1 MKVTVQHASLNP
13 ISGAVIEFVDVAE
26 VNVWHLEDVNEA
38 LEYAYRWTNNVS
50 GSWSVKLT
58 GMKLSDGTE
67 FENGDYNDDVTVL
80 APLRKNGMGL
90 RSTSMFD
97 RMVVNGKTYKVG
109 EYGFK
114 EVVQ

>member
-67 FENGDYNDDVTVL
+67 FENGDYNEDVEVL
-80 APLRKNGMGL
+80 VPLRKGMGL